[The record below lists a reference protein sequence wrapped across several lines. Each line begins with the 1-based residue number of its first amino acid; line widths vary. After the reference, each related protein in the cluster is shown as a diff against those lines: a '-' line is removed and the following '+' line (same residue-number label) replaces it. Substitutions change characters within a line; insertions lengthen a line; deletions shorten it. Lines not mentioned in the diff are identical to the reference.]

1 MEERNYHLTTV
12 GGISTLYGVSSGVA
26 GLWLIVTGYLMPGA
40 VCIVGA
46 AGMLYVAARV
56 FSRIRGRKTDWF
68 EHSKKDRGE

>member
-1 MEERNYHLTTV
+1 MYEERNFHLTTV

-40 VCIVGA
+40 LCMVGC

-56 FSRIRGRKTDWF
+56 FSRIRGKKTDWSEF
-68 EHSKKDRGE
+68 TKEVK